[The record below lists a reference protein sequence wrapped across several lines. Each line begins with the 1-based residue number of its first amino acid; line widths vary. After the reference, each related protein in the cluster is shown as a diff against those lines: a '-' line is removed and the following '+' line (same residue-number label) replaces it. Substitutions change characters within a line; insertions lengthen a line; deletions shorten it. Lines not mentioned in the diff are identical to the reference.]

1 MTLAVRVRKRLTG
14 QFALDVDLAV
24 PPGVTILFGA
34 SGSGKTTLLRC
45 VAGLMRPD
53 AGSLVIDGEV
63 LFDDRNGV
71 DVPTSK
77 RHFGFVFQDL
87 ALFPHLTAADNI
99 GFGLAALTAAEREAR
114 VMAIADSLRIA
125 PVLRRRPGELS
136 GGQRQRVGLARSLV
150 TSPRVLLLDEPLSA
164 LDHDTQSRIIED
176 LRAWNRARSIP
187 ILYVTHSHREVF
199 ALGER
204 VIVLSH
210 GSIAADGAPD
220 AVMNAPES
228 DMMASLAGFENL
240 LDGVVESRSA
250 AAGTMRSRM
259 TSSDVELEVPLTS
272 ARPGAA
278 IRVAIRA
285 GDILVATQPPRGLS
299 ARNILSGTIIAITA
313 EGPRVTLA
321 VDAGIRLF
329 AHVTPTA
336 RDLLRLQAGTGVW
349 LVIKTHSCRVVSA
362 L

>member
-1 MTLAVRVRKRLTG
+1 MTLAVRVRKRLTE
-14 QFALDVDLAV
+14 QFALDVDLAF

-45 VAGLMRPD
+45 VAGLLRPD
-53 AGSLVIDGEV
+53 AGSLAIDNDVI
-63 LFDDRNGV
+63 FDAERRI

-99 GFGLAALTAAEREAR
+99 AFGLSDLSPSERHAR
-114 VMAIADSLRIA
+114 VAAIAQSLRIA
-125 PVLRRRPGELS
+125 PVLRRRPGEIS

-150 TSPRVLLLDEPLSA
+150 ISPRVLLLDEPLAA
-164 LDHDTQSRIIED
+164 LDHQTQSHIIED
-176 LRAWNRARSIP
+176 LRAWNGARRIP

-210 GSIAADGAPD
+210 GTVAADGAPD
-220 AVMNAPES
+220 EVMNAPET
-228 DMMASLAGFENL
+228 DTMAALAGFENVF
-240 LDGVVESRSA
+240 DAVVESRSV
-250 AAGTMRSRM
+250 AAGVMRSRLAA
-259 TSSDVELEVPLTS
+259 TEVELEVPLTS
-272 ARPGAA
+272 AQPGAA

-285 GDILVATQPPRGLS
+285 GDILVATEPPRGLS
-299 ARNILSGTIIAITA
+299 ARNILGGRIIVMTP

-321 VDAGIRLF
+321 VDVGIRLLV
-329 AHVTPTA
+329 HVTPTA
-336 RDLLRLQAGTGVW
+336 RDVLRLQAGSAVW